1 MYLAQPRP
9 ADNPQ
14 SFASG
19 RLADPGTFTMD
30 RVAFSLDGKEF
41 YYTQSEACYSLKKA
55 KTKVFKYDG
64 HKWIGPTVLNEH
76 HCGPTFS
83 MDGKTLY
90 FMGEKDNQ
98 VWMSRRTMK
107 GWTIPALFLE
117 KPYEHIDLMPTQSGT
132 YYLASNSSAVR
143 SIMSSA
149 VPCDS
154 FSGRLG
160 LCPPPKRAKEGFT
173 KNRTNCH
180 FEHRQKREMVEKL
193 LSCTKSADLYTSC
206 ESS

>member
-1 MYLAQPRP
+1 VYLAQPRP

-64 HKWIGPTVLNEH
+64 HKWIGPTFLNEH

-117 KPYEHIDLMPTQSGT
+117 KPYEHIDLMPTTKRDILSRQQFIGSTLDHVVGSALRFVFWKT
-132 YYLASNSSAVR
+132 RTLSASKTSKR
-143 SIMSSA
+143 
-149 VPCDS
+149 
-154 FSGRLG
+154 GRHEEPNQLP
-160 LCPPPKRAKEGFT
+160 L
-173 KNRTNCH
+173 
-180 FEHRQKREMVEKL
+180 
-193 LSCTKSADLYTSC
+193 
-206 ESS
+206 